1 MLSNCNCD
9 CFKDVYNI
17 NNTAYNAKSS
27 AWVNSYLC
35 DFMTYRESNAAEIAV
50 NNPPGL
56 AQGFSLHNGGK
67 LALVYTH
74 NERDDDTSRAR
85 LFLIDLSEYK
95 IIDVVDRDT
104 ATDNSAARLMHCN
117 SGTSFTDSTGT
128 EYSVTAWGKYAFSTA
143 VTANQ
148 ISSIT
153 TSTPLYIMQD
163 GEKVEY
169 SSATSLTLDS
179 FTGYWYLG
187 GGGKMYKSTAT
198 NLNTIPDTY
207 EYLFDIGT
215 VTEGVGGVN
224 YLKRQGCMAA
234 NQSSTARNGVL
245 YASMSA
251 PALVVEFNL
260 DESRGAVGGLLAVHN
275 LSEFATGYTGVE
287 NECLQWSDYL
297 NCWLVNRNSRY
308 LDEIGAAAGETGSAS
323 HLYNHITL
331 WAVGSTVGENLPQ
344 SYTDTTGGFTIQ
356 AGAERNIFATL
367 DADIMANG
375 YKVGEY
381 IRHTGYKASPF
392 RSLTQALGFAAY
404 LKTRT
409 AHQSVSI
416 VVEGDF
422 ASYIRSNT
430 ACLNVTQDINFIMLN
445 GSTLPR
451 LNIKPNVSVNVTA
464 YESQNPDVSIP
475 YILVGRGAKLYCYGV
490 NVQYLELQSGA
501 WLTGNAFGNC
511 ELHANGQNVI
521 SIGALNNTFT
531 GEVYGSMAF
540 IGGGFDG
547 LSFTACR
554 NLLTGV

>member
-17 NNTAYNAKSS
+17 NNTAYTANSS

-74 NERDDDTSRAR
+74 NERDNDTSRTR

-117 SGTSFTDSTGT
+117 SGTSFTVKNGT
-128 EYSVTAWGKYAFSTA
+128 EYSVTVWGKYAFATA
-143 VTANQ
+143 INTNH
-148 ISSIT
+148 ISSVT
-153 TSTPLYIMQD
+153 TSIPLYIMQD
-163 GEKVEY
+163 GKKVEY
-169 SSATSLTLDS
+169 SSATSLTLDN
-179 FTGYWYLG
+179 FTGYWYMS
-187 GGGKMYKSTAT
+187 GGGKVYKSIALSLTA
-198 NLNTIPDTY
+198 IPDTY
-207 EYLFDIGT
+207 EYIFDIGT
-215 VTEGVGGVN
+215 ATEGIGGVD
-224 YLKRQGCMAA
+224 YLKRQGCIIA
-234 NQSSTARNGVL
+234 NQSSTARNGIL
-245 YASMSA
+245 YASISA
-251 PALVVEFNL
+251 PAMVVEFNL
-260 DESRGAVGGLLAVHN
+260 DETHGAVGELLAVHN
-275 LSEFATGYTGVE
+275 LSEFSTGYTGVE
-287 NECLQWSDYL
+287 NECMQWSEYF
-297 NCWLVNRNSRY
+297 NSWIVNTNSRY
-308 LDEIGAAAGETGSAS
+308 LDEIGTATGETGSAT

-344 SYTDTTGGFTIQ
+344 SYTDTAGGFTIQ
-356 AGAERNIFATL
+356 AGAERNIFVTL
-367 DADIMANG
+367 DTEIMANG
-375 YKVGEY
+375 YKIGEY
-381 IRHTGYKASPF
+381 IRHTGYKATPF
-392 RSLTQALGFAAY
+392 RSLTQALGFVAY
-404 LKTRT
+404 MRNKT

-422 ASYIRSNT
+422 NSYIRST
-430 ACLNVTQDINFIMLN
+430 TSCLNITQNINFIMLN

-451 LNIKPNVSVNVTA
+451 LNIKPNVNVNITA
-464 YESQNPDVSIP
+464 YESQNPDVAVP

-501 WLTGNAFGNC
+501 WLTGNSFGNC
-511 ELHANGQNVI
+511 ELHANGHNVI
-521 SIGALNNTFT
+521 SIGALNNVFT
-531 GEVYGSMAF
+531 GEIYGSMAF
-540 IGGGFDG
+540 IGGGYGG
-547 LSFTACR
+547 LTFTACR